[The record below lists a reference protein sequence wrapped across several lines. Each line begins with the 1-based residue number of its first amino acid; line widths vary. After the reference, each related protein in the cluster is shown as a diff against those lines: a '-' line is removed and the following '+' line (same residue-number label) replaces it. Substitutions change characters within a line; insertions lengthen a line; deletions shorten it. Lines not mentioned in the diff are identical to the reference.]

1 MNTHFRRITCRSLA
15 CLAVIG
21 GVASLAFAAPAGA
34 TQNQVAGVQTPG
46 VIPPACNGPDASI
59 ATLTMTG
66 GLIGCWYV
74 DTFNQ
79 KNKRTDPAGGKYVFT
94 YYGTEHFTGC
104 LDADGDGQCSGDPTG
119 TFYTTFT
126 FTTQVVDTPPYA
138 EIRGRCH
145 HPIVSGTGDFALA
158 NGVINFKDDVSN
170 GTSPYQGHID
180 Y

>member
-1 MNTHFRRITCRSLA
+1 V
-15 CLAVIG
+15 VIG
-21 GVASLAFAAPAGA
+21 GVASLALAAPAGA
-34 TQNQVAGVQTPG
+34 TQNQVSGIQTFG
-46 VIPPACNGPDASI
+46 ITPPACNDLTADPS

-74 DTFNQ
+74 DTFN
-79 KNKRTDPAGGKYVFT
+79 KKKETDPASGKLVFI

-119 TFYTTFT
+119 TFDTTFT
-126 FTTQVVDTPPYA
+126 FTTQNEATAPYS

-145 HPIVSGTGDFALA
+145 HPIVGGDGAFANATGLL
-158 NGVINFKDDVSN
+158 NFKDDVSN
-170 GTSPYQGHID
+170 GTSPYKGHID